1 MESENEFQDKS
12 IIHKKTGN
20 DEYLHS
26 SLNTSNIDLENNY
39 LENNDNLSQNS
50 YINQK
55 GIFRNILVVSSM
67 FGFIFS
73 LFYLIIN

>member
-1 MESENEFQDKS
+1 MESENESQDKS
-12 IIHKKTGN
+12 IIHKKIGN
-20 DEYLHS
+20 DGYLHS
-26 SLNTSNIDLENNY
+26 SLNTSDIDLENND